1 MLNPIWDA
9 LARPGTFPAAIWPPI
24 TGPID
29 GIFYIRNAELGYA
42 WSTRDPLSLWFHP
55 LLSSILRVL
64 PDWLPKSTW
73 FWIISIA
80 FALACLPLIFRL
92 TAVLTG
98 GTAIR
103 AGMLPWCLL
112 APGGL
117 GIATGNAEIPTLF
130 FVALLLLS
138 VLVWHKWWLTLVS
151 AAAAILTK
159 PNALYMV
166 PVLFIYFVS
175 AVAMRDAK
183 LRKQSL
189 IGIVA
194 LLVGWLI
201 WIWIIDWQTGYTGA
215 YWEARQSFRPY
226 FGPADFR
233 GFFEQW
239 FSAFFVDIDL
249 RNQIR
254 FSTAVLIPIANLIVI
269 GLVPLAAEHHR
280 YALAAGNLSM
290 LAISLLLG
298 NPNKIL
304 LYSTTLPGYFV
315 THLVLLMWL
324 DRRPQQRGLLS
335 PALLRALYLIYC
347 VSMQIV
353 YIVGTPLAWY
363 Y

>member
-1 MLNPIWDA
+1 M
-9 LARPGTFPAAIWPPI
+9 
-24 TGPID
+24 
-29 GIFYIRNAELGYA
+29 
-42 WSTRDPLSLWFHP
+42 
-55 LLSSILRVL
+55 
-64 PDWLPKSTW
+64 
-73 FWIISIA
+73 
-80 FALACLPLIFRL
+80 LPL
-92 TAVLTG
+92 
-98 GTAIR
+98 
-103 AGMLPWCLL
+103 CLL

-130 FVALLLLS
+130 FVTLLLLS
-138 VLVWHKWWLTLVS
+138 VLVWQNGWLTLVS

-166 PVLFIYFVS
+166 SVLFIYFVS

-183 LRKQSL
+183 LWKQSL
-189 IGIVA
+189 LGMLV
-194 LLVGWLI
+194 LLVGWLL
-201 WIWIIDWQTGYTGA
+201 WIWIIDWQTGYAGA

-239 FSAFFVDIDL
+239 FSSFFVDIDL

-254 FSTAVLIPIANLIVI
+254 FSTAVLIPIVNLIVI
-269 GLVPLAAEHHR
+269 GLVPLAEEHHR

-315 THLVLLMWL
+315 THLALLVWL
-324 DRRPQQRGLLS
+324 DNRPQQRDLLNR
-335 PALLRALYLIYC
+335 ATLRALYLIYC

-353 YIVGTPLAWY
+353 FIIGTPLGWY